1 MMFIN
6 IALSEFMEIAK
17 DPKKQTDDNLQHI
30 LKNHNIG
37 KSDLSDYLLA
47 ILKDDTSS
55 YFTQTS
61 LYEASDYF
69 IINKYI
75 LNFLDQN
82 NDNLKKLYSFI
93 PSKGYNQNHTEYFRD
108 LFKLNIEPE
117 TFKELAEKCNM
128 LSIHDNFFYVLGAM
142 FYNNNKVNAPKF
154 LSENLLSYVDMYK
167 ESNPD
172 EILKISHMFLLDNRL
187 ISFRNDII
195 KILNESGDYHTL
207 IKEELINFYK
217 TGKIKNE
224 NHIYLPSENMDFM
237 IKTVFNKM
245 TNEEIRS
252 FFDEIKKEKNNYLN
266 KTPYKK
272 LITYFIE
279 RDLFDIFDEE
289 KNKVLLTQAGY
300 LPFNKMESILDTVKD
315 EQLKISLLSS
325 FIDKCSHQQT
335 VPFLNYIDSHNFD
348 IDTDNHTRKIIKG
361 FSDYFCKKD
370 ANKIQKIF
378 LNINKYADFQEN
390 KKIYTDEIFNVIKIN
405 LKNSDLPEIKKHL
418 EDIFKKTQQTG
429 IDIDFSLLNKERLDR
444 SQGTLLHIGIEHYIL
459 LQEVQKNGFEQGFV
473 KKRI

>member
-6 IALSEFMEIAK
+6 IALSEFMEMAK
-17 DPKKQTDDNLQHI
+17 DPKKQTENNLQHI

-47 ILKDDTSS
+47 VLKDDTSS
-55 YFTQTS
+55 YFTKTS

-69 IINKYI
+69 IINRYV
-75 LNFLDQN
+75 LNFLDEN

-93 PSKGYNQNHTEYFRD
+93 PSKGYNKNHTDYFRD

-117 TFKELAEKCNM
+117 TFKELAKKGNV
-128 LSIHDNFFYVLGAM
+128 LSIHDNFYYVLGAM

-154 LSENLLSYVDMYK
+154 LSENLLSYVNIYK
-167 ESNPD
+167 ETNQD
-172 EILKISHMFLLDNRL
+172 DILKLSHMFLLDNRL
-187 ISFRNDII
+187 VSLRDDII
-195 KILNESGDYHTL
+195 KILNESGDYHIL

-224 NHIYLPSENMDFM
+224 NHIYLLSENMDFM
-237 IKTVFNKM
+237 IKTVFDTM
-245 TNEEIRS
+245 TNEEIRG
-252 FFDEIKKEKNNYLN
+252 FVDEVKKEKNNHLD

-279 RDLFDIFDEE
+279 RDLFDIFDDG

-300 LPFNKMESILDTVKD
+300 LPFNQMESILDTVKD
-315 EQLKISLLSS
+315 DQLKISLLSS

-335 VPFLNYIDSHNFD
+335 IPFLNYIDSHNFN
-348 IDTDNHTRKIIKG
+348 IDTENHTRKIIKG
-361 FSDYFCKKD
+361 FSDYFFKKD

-378 LNINKYADFQEN
+378 SNINKYAAFHEN
-390 KKIYTDEIFNVIKIN
+390 KKSYTEEIFNVLKIN
-405 LKNSDLPEIKKHL
+405 LKNSDLPEIKKYL

-429 IDIDFSLLNKERLDR
+429 IDIDFSLLNKESLDR
-444 SQGTLLHIGIEHYIL
+444 LQNSLLHIGIEHYIL
-459 LQEVQKNGFEQGFV
+459 LHEVQKNGIEQGFV